1 MVGISHAAIL
11 ALSQGAGQLPPCSA
25 LAGSPLIT
33 GSQNPTF
40 NMPLR
45 EIPSRSTK
53 KTGGTHY
60 LLIIR
65 SSQHQGL
72 LEANGK

>member
-11 ALSQGAGQLPPCSA
+11 ALSQGTGQLPPRSA
-25 LAGSPLIT
+25 LPGSPLIT

-40 NMPLR
+40 NVTLP

-60 LLIIR
+60 LWISR

-72 LEANGK
+72 SEAKGK